1 MSTKSETKVMTKG
14 QIAEFLKKTVVSVSN
29 RDAELAKSVDYALT
43 HIKKATKND
52 LESLYYDVQACLC
65 LAIEN
70 SPKKIKE
77 EEEVDSE
84 VVVDAEEKPKAKLKK
99 AVKSADK
106 SKVVEVS
113 KMSQGSISTAKFFPE
128 TINHDDL
135 GKLIAV
141 PKKYHTYKEV
151 FKALEEGKTLYFA
164 CYWSARQIKEYDYSG
179 TRLVPAPKS
188 FPHDLDILVACIPCE
203 RVERVWCMSQYTEAM
218 FFFDGDAFEPIAD
231 KDPVTNEEYAIRVSK
246 GMEFEIY
253 VPEDEA

>member
-14 QIAEFLKKTVVSVSN
+14 QIAEFLKKTVATVVN
-29 RDAELAKSVDYALT
+29 HDAELAKSVDYALT

-52 LESLYYDVQACLC
+52 LESLYYDVQACL
-65 LAIEN
+65 AVEN

-84 VVVDAEEKPKAKLKK
+84 VVVDAKEKPKAKLKK
-99 AVKSADK
+99 AVKSTDK
-106 SKVVEVS
+106 SKVIETS
-113 KMSQGSISTAKFFPE
+113 KMTQGSISTAKFFPE
-128 TINHDDL
+128 IIEHDDL

-141 PKKYHTYKEV
+141 PEKYHTYKEV

-164 CYWSARQIKEYDYSG
+164 CYWSARQIKEYDYAG
-179 TRLVPAPKS
+179 VNFVPAPKS
-188 FPHDLDILVACIPCE
+188 FPHDLDLLVACIPCE

-218 FFFDGDAFEPIAD
+218 FFFEGSVFEPIKD
-231 KDPVTNEEYAIRVSK
+231 KDPVTDEEYAIRVSK